1 MTRTLHAEAAVP
13 EGVGDDEQMKGGP
26 ESGEGATGVPAVEL
40 PETVA
45 KAWGLREPRG
55 KGPRPGL
62 TLDRV
67 VDAAVTLARTEGLAA
82 VSMARVA
89 AGLGV
94 STMGL
99 YRYVSGKNELLTLM
113 VDRAWG
119 APSAPPPG
127 RAGWRE
133 RLTWWALDLRAAGIR
148 DPWVVDIPIRSAPAT
163 PNQVAWMD
171 ACLAALEGTGLT
183 ANEGASVLL
192 LLSGYVRNQVA
203 LGANLAA
210 AIHDPE
216 VLALM
221 RDYPRVLTRVVD
233 PARFPA
239 LAAALAAGAFGADAG
254 DAGGAGDDEGLDD
267 EFTFGLDRILDG
279 VEALTR
285 SRG

>member
-1 MTRTLHAEAAVP
+1 ME
-13 EGVGDDEQMKGGP
+13 
-26 ESGEGATGVPAVEL
+26 VPAVEL

-45 KAWGLREPRG
+45 KAWGLREQRA

-67 VDAAVTLARTEGLAA
+67 VDAAVTVARTEGLAA
-82 VSMARVA
+82 VSMAHVA
-89 AGLGV
+89 TVLGV

-113 VDRAWG
+113 VDQAWG
-119 APSAPPPG
+119 APPAHPPRSGPEH
-127 RAGWRE
+127 WRE
-133 RLTWWALDLRAAGIR
+133 RLTWWAFDLRAAGVR

-171 ACLAALEGTGLT
+171 TCLAALEGTGLT
-183 ANEGASVLL
+183 ATEGSSVLL

-203 LGANLAA
+203 LGASLAA
-210 AIHDPE
+210 AVSDPE
-216 VLALM
+216 ALVLM
-221 RDYPRVLTRVVD
+221 RDYPRVLARVAD

-239 LAAALAAGAFGADAG
+239 LAAALAAGAFGDVGGEDPEG
-254 DAGGAGDDEGLDD
+254 DAEGVDDDGLDD

-279 VEALTR
+279 VEVLVR
-285 SRG
+285 SRQAV

>member
-1 MTRTLHAEAAVP
+1 
-13 EGVGDDEQMKGGP
+13 VGDDEDMEASEKP
-26 ESGEGATGVPAVEL
+26 GAPAVEL
-40 PETVA
+40 PDTIA
-45 KAWGLREPRG
+45 KAWGLREQRG

-67 VDAAVTLARTEGLAA
+67 VDAAVTVARTEGLAA

-89 AGLGV
+89 TLLGV

-113 VDRAWG
+113 VDHAWG
-119 APSAPPPG
+119 APPAPRPG
-127 RAGWRE
+127 PATWRD

-171 ACLAALEGTGLT
+171 SCLAAVEGTGLT
-183 ANEGASVLL
+183 PVEGGSVLL
-192 LLSGYVRNQVA
+192 LLSGYVRNQVT
-203 LGANLAA
+203 LRANLAA
-210 AIHDPE
+210 AIDDPE
-216 VLALM
+216 AVALM

-239 LAAALAAGAFGADAG
+239 LAAALAAGAFGDVEGEVEG
-254 DAGGAGDDEGLDD
+254 DVEGDVDGDVEGDDEGLDE

-279 VEALTR
+279 IEVLVQ
-285 SRG
+285 SRRQPG